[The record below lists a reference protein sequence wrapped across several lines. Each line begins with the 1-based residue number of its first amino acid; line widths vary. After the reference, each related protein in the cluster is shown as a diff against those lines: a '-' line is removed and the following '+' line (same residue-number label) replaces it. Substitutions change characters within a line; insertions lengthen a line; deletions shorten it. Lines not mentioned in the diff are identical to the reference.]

1 MAESPA
7 TFGAN
12 SWLVEELYRDFLT
25 DPSSVPASWHDFFAD
40 YVPPHGAVVAGLTTA
55 TPTNGAGAPPAAAP
69 ESEAPVARTGTTDG
83 DGKAEPAGDGKAER
97 AGGATDVPAL
107 PDGAQRLRGVSAAI
121 ADNMQTSLTVP
132 TATSLREVPAKLLEV
147 NRRILNNQLKR
158 TRGGKVSFTH
168 LIGWAM
174 VKAMAANRGMTR
186 SYHEDADGNPF
197 VHQPETFNLGL
208 AVDVERKGGRVL
220 LVPNIKDVDTL
231 TFAQYWHAYEE
242 MVRRIHGG
250 NLSPDMFEGTTTT
263 LTNPGGLG
271 TVGSIPRLM
280 RGQSAIIGVGALDFP
295 SQFKGSD
302 PRTLAD
308 LGIGKV
314 ITMTSTYDHRVIQGA
329 ESGMFLRSMEAFLLG
344 EEGFYDDI
352 FDSLQIPYEPVR
364 WRTDNSSRVVGD
376 EGARAAKQIAV
387 QKLTNMYRVRGHL
400 IANLNPLQHT
410 FRKVHPELDPA
421 TYGLTIWDLDR
432 EFYTDGLAGHDRM
445 TLGNLLGVLR
455 DAYCRT
461 VGIEY
466 MHISDPEQKIWFQE
480 RVEGVKTTLSAEEQK
495 RILEMLNEAEAFERF
510 LGTKYLGQKRFS
522 LEGSESLIPM
532 LDGLL
537 SASVE
542 EGIEEAVIGMAHRGR
557 LNVLANILRKSYDKI
572 FSEFEGDIPENSVQ
586 GSGDVKYHL
595 GSRGVHTSP
604 DGGEIPVT
612 LAANPSHLEAVNPV
626 VEGMVRGKQDQKM
639 DPPNHGPF
647 LPILIHGD
655 AAFAGQ
661 GVVAETLGMSQ
672 LKGYQTGGTVHI
684 IINNQLGFTTAPHQS
699 RSSEYATDIAKMVLA
714 PIIHVNGD
722 DPESCVRVVKLALD
736 YRQKFGR
743 DVVVDM
749 ICFRKHGHNEGDEP
763 AFTQPIMYQA
773 IANHRSVRKVY
784 TEELVNRGDLTLE
797 QAEEAL
803 GDFQSKLEEALGS
816 TRASKPASNELPP
829 IPVVHGVLDRVDTGV
844 PLDRLQQITKVLT
857 SWPENFEPHPKL
869 ARLLSKRAQQLDEDG
884 VDWPVAEMLAL
895 GSLVQE
901 GVNVRFAGQDSRR
914 GTFSQRHAVLIDHTD
929 ASEYI
934 PLRNLEVPTGIS
946 RPEGA
951 RDGLGQFMIYDS
963 PLHEFG
969 ALGFEYGYSV
979 IRPEAL
985 TIWEAQFGD
994 FSNGAQIIIDQFIT
1008 AAKDKWNE
1016 PSGLVVLLPHGY
1028 EGQGPEHSSARIER
1042 WLTLCAED
1050 NIQVGQPSTA
1060 AQWFHM
1066 LRRQMHR
1073 DVRMPLVVFS
1083 PKSMLRAKHVLST
1096 AADFTDGAF
1105 REVLGETGGPDAEE
1119 VRRVVLCS
1127 GKVRHDLIAAR
1138 DKRSVPAA
1146 IVALEQLYPFP
1157 QQQVEEALK
1166 SFPGATDVMWVQ
1178 DEPENMGPWPFVGS
1192 RLYNACEAAREDLVL
1207 RRATRFE
1214 SASPATGSHTVHDLE
1229 QEKLMDEAFAG
1240 LQ

>member
-1 MAESPA
+1 MAESPTSDA
-7 TFGAN
+7 PSSSASFGAN
-12 SWLVEELYRDFLT
+12 AWIVEELYRDFLT
-25 DPSSVPASWHDFFAD
+25 NPSSVPESWHDFFAD
-40 YVPPHGAVVAGLTTA
+40 YVPPHWAGVAPPATSPDAATRGEVTTRNGSVPDA
-55 TPTNGAGAPPAAAP
+55 TTSAPAPAAAP
-69 ESEAPVARTGTTDG
+69 QQAKDKPSPKPPTEVSIPEGS
-83 DGKAEPAGDGKAER
+83 
-97 AGGATDVPAL
+97 
-107 PDGAQRLRGVSAAI
+107 QRLRGVSAAI
-121 ADNMQTSLTVP
+121 AANMETSLAVP

-147 NRRILNNQLKR
+147 NRKILNNQLKR

-174 VKAMAANRGMTR
+174 VKAIAANRAMTK
-186 SYHEDADGNPF
+186 SYHVDGDGVPF
-197 VHQPETFNLGL
+197 VHQPDTFSMGL

-220 LVPNIKDVDTL
+220 LVPNIKGVDHL
-231 TFAQYWHAYEE
+231 TFAEYWRAYEE
-242 MVRRIHGG
+242 MIRRIQSGD
-250 NLSPDMFEGTTTT
+250 LSAEMFEGTTVT

-280 RGQSAIIGVGALDFP
+280 AGQSAIIGVGALGYP

-314 ITMTSTYDHRVIQGA
+314 ITLTSTYDHRVIQGA
-329 ESGMFLRSMEAFLLG
+329 ESGMFLRSMENYLLG
-344 EEGFYDDI
+344 EEDFYDEI
-352 FDSLQIPYEPVR
+352 FSSLRIPYEPVR
-364 WRTDNSSRVVGD
+364 WRIDNASRVVD
-376 EGARAAKQIAV
+376 DDGARATKQIAV

-432 EFYTDGLAGHDRM
+432 EFWTDGFAGQDRM
-445 TLGNLLGVLR
+445 TLGALLGVLR

-466 MHISDPEQKIWFQE
+466 MHISDPEQKTWFQD
-480 RVEGVKTTLSAEEQK
+480 RVEGVRTTLSRAEQK
-495 RILEMLNEAEAFERF
+495 RVLAMLNEAEAFERF

-537 SASVE
+537 SAAVAQ
-542 EGIEEAVIGMAHRGR
+542 GLEEAVIGMPHRGR

-572 FSEFEGDIPENSVQ
+572 FSEFEGDIPEQSVQ

-595 GSRGVHTSP
+595 GSRGLHTSP
-604 DGGEIPVT
+604 EGGQIPVT

-626 VEGMVRGKQDQKM
+626 VEGMVRAKQDQRM
-639 DPPNHGPF
+639 DPPNHGPI
-647 LPILIHGD
+647 LPILLHGD

-672 LKGYQTGGTVHI
+672 LKGYQTGGTIHI
-684 IINNQLGFTTAPHQS
+684 IINNQLGFTTAPHHS
-699 RSSEYATDIAKMVLA
+699 RSSEYATDIAKMVSA

-736 YRQKFGR
+736 YRQRFGR

-749 ICFRKHGHNEGDEP
+749 ICYRKHGHNEGDEP
-763 AFTQPIMYQA
+763 AFTQPIMYEA
-773 IANHRSVRKVY
+773 IATHRSVRKVY
-784 TEELVNRGDLTLE
+784 TEELVTRGDLTLE
-797 QAEEAL
+797 EAEAAL
-803 GDFQSKLEEALGS
+803 SDFQSRLEEALS
-816 TRASKPASNELPP
+816 TTRASRPETNELPP
-829 IPVVHGVLDRVDTGV
+829 PPLVRGVLDHVDTSV
-844 PLDRLQQITKVLT
+844 PLDRLTAITKALT
-857 SWPENFEPHPKL
+857 SWPEDFDPHPKL
-869 ARLLSKRAQQLDEDG
+869 ARLLSKRAQQLDEDS
-884 VDWPVAEMLAL
+884 VDWPMAEMLAL

-901 GVNVRFAGQDSRR
+901 GIPVRFAGQDSRR
-914 GTFSQRHAVLIDHTD
+914 GTFSQRHAVLIDHND

-934 PLRNLEVPTGIS
+934 PLRNL
-946 RPEGA
+946 
-951 RDGLGQFMIYDS
+951 DGPDKAGQFMMYDS
-963 PLHEFG
+963 PLNEFG

-994 FSNGAQIIIDQFIT
+994 FSNGAQVIIDQFIT
-1008 AAKDKWNE
+1008 AAKDKWE
-1016 PSGLVVLLPHGY
+1016 ETSGLVVLLPHGY

-1042 WLTLCAED
+1042 WLTLCAQD

-1073 DVRMPLVVFS
+1073 EVRMPLVVFS
-1083 PKSMLRAKHVLST
+1083 PKSMLRAKHVLSP
-1096 AADFTDGAF
+1096 AADLTSGTFS
-1105 REVLGETGGPDAEE
+1105 EVLGEAGGPDPDD

-1127 GKVRHDLIAAR
+1127 GKVRHDLIAER
-1138 DKRSVPAA
+1138 DKRGVPAA
-1146 IVALEQLYPFP
+1146 IVAIEQLYPFP
-1157 QQQVEEALK
+1157 QDQVEAHLK
-1166 SFPGATDVMWVQ
+1166 GFANAADVMWVQ

-1192 RLYNACEAAREDLVL
+1192 RLYNACEACGDGRLL
-1207 RRATRFE
+1207 KRATRFE
-1214 SASPATGSHTVHDLE
+1214 SASPATGSHTVHELE
-1229 QEKLMDEAFAG
+1229 QRVLMDEAFG
-1240 LQ
+1240 DLSG

>member
-1 MAESPA
+1 MADPA
-7 TFGAN
+7 ATSADQPTTFGAN

-25 DPSSVPASWHDFFAD
+25 NPDSVPASWHDFFAD
-40 YVPPHGAVVAGLTTA
+40 YVPPHGEIPARQAA
-55 TPTNGAGAPPAAAP
+55 AAPSAPAAAP
-69 ESEAPVARTGTTDG
+69 AAAA
-83 DGKAEPAGDGKAER
+83 AEPAPAAKDA
-97 AGGATDVPAL
+97 DVPAL
-107 PDGAQRLRGVSAAI
+107 PDGAQKLRGVAAAI
-121 ADNMQTSLTVP
+121 VENMETSLTVP

-147 NRRILNNQLKR
+147 NRKILNNQLVR

-174 VKAMAANRGMTR
+174 VKSLAANRAMTK
-186 SYHEDADGNPF
+186 SFHVDADGAPF
-197 VHQPETFNLGL
+197 VHQPEHFNMGL

-220 LVPNIKDVDTL
+220 LVPNIKAVDEM
-231 TFAQYWHAYEE
+231 TFAEYWRAYEE
-242 MVRRIHGG
+242 MIRRIQSGD
-250 NLSPDMFEGTTTT
+250 LSPDMFEGTTAT

-271 TVGSIPRLM
+271 TVGSVPRLM
-280 RGQSAIIGVGALDFP
+280 KGQSAIIGVGAIDFP

-302 PRTLAD
+302 PRTLAS

-329 ESGMFLRSMEAFLLG
+329 ESGMFLRSMEGYLLG
-344 EEGFYDDI
+344 QDDFYDEI
-352 FDSLQIPYEPVR
+352 FDSLKIPYEPVR
-364 WRTDNSSRVVGD
+364 WRVDNSSKVVD
-376 EGARAAKQIAV
+376 DAAANAAKQIAV
-387 QKLTNMYRVRGHL
+387 QKLANMYRVRGHL

-432 EFYTDGLAGHDRM
+432 EFYTDGIGGHQRM
-445 TLGNLLGVLR
+445 TLGGLLGLLR

-466 MHISDPEQKIWFQE
+466 MHISDPEQKAWFQD
-480 RVEGVKTTLSAEEQK
+480 RLEGVKTSLSREEQQ

-522 LEGSESLIPM
+522 LEGAESLVPM
-532 LDGLL
+532 MDGLL
-537 SASVE
+537 SAAADD
-542 EGIEEAVIGMAHRGR
+542 GLQEAVIGMAHRGR
-557 LNVLANILRKSYDKI
+557 LNMLANILRKSYDKI
-572 FSEFEGDIPENSVQ
+572 FSEFEGDIADNSVQ

-595 GSRGVHTSP
+595 GARGVHTSTE
-604 DGGEIPVT
+604 GKQIPVA

-626 VEGMVRGKQDQKM
+626 VEGMVRAKQDQRQH
-639 DPPNHGPF
+639 PPNHGPI

-684 IINNQLGFTTAPHQS
+684 IINNQLGFTTAPHHS
-699 RSSEYATDIAKMVLA
+699 RSSEYATDIAKMVSA

-722 DPESCVRVVKLALD
+722 DPEACVRVVKLALE
-736 YRQKFGR
+736 YRKTFAR

-749 ICFRKHGHNEGDEP
+749 ICYRKHGHNEGDEP
-763 AFTQPIMYQA
+763 AFTQPIMYEA
-773 IANHRSVRKVY
+773 IATHRSVRKIY

-797 QAEEAL
+797 QAEAAL
-803 GDFQSKLEEALGS
+803 EDFQSKLEEALTN
-816 TRASKPASNELPP
+816 TRESKPETNELPP
-829 IPVVHGVLDRVDTGV
+829 TPTVVGVLDHVDTGV
-844 PLDRLQQITKVLT
+844 SLDRLTRITKTLT
-857 SWPENFEPHPKL
+857 SWPEDFQPHPKL
-869 ARLLSKRAQQLDEDG
+869 ARLLSKRAQQLDEDA
-884 VDWPVAEMLAL
+884 VDWPMAEMLAL

-901 GVNVRFAGQDSRR
+901 GISVRFTGQDSRR
-914 GTFSQRHAVLIDHTD
+914 GTFSQRHSVLIDHTD

-934 PLRNLEVPTGIS
+934 PLRHLDM
-946 RPEGA
+946 PEGQ
-951 RDGLGQFMIYDS
+951 DQGQFMIYDS

-979 IRPEAL
+979 SRPEAL
-985 TIWEAQFGD
+985 TVWEAQFGD

-1008 AAKDKWNE
+1008 AAQDKWDE
-1016 PSGLVVLLPHGY
+1016 KSGLVVLLPHGY

-1042 WLTLCAED
+1042 WLTLCAQD
-1050 NIQVGQPSTA
+1050 NIQVAQPSTA
-1060 AQWFHM
+1060 AQWFHL

-1073 DVRMPLVVFS
+1073 EVRKPLVVFS
-1083 PKSMLRAKHVLST
+1083 PKSMLRSKNVLSA
-1096 AADFTDGAF
+1096 AADFTDGSF
-1105 REVLGETGGPDAEE
+1105 RETVTEVDGPSADE
-1119 VRRVVLCS
+1119 VKRVVLCS

-1146 IVALEQLYPFP
+1146 VVSIEQLYPFP
-1157 QQQVEEALK
+1157 QAQLEEVLK
-1166 SFPGATDVMWVQ
+1166 GYPNATDVMWVQ

-1192 RLYNACEAAREDLVL
+1192 RLYNACEAVGDGRRLK
-1207 RRATRFE
+1207 RATRFE
-1214 SASPATGSHTVHDLE
+1214 SASPASGSHTVHELE
-1229 QEKLMDEAFAG
+1229 QEKLMDDAFEG
-1240 LQ
+1240 L